1 MYRSLFSIFLLFIV
15 TLSVSAQRS
24 SPPSEAQLQEITER
38 GRQLAAY
45 EVAMLQATA
54 AVAELKPP
62 EGSIVRFIA
71 KKSEI
76 GWQVVFGRISENK
89 DKFLIIYEAIQVPGA
104 NFIAKKYKKPK
115 EDTGFYLFAAT
126 AMDIAVLEFV
136 GERRPY
142 NVAVLPGPSEQL
154 YVYIVP
160 AVVKPGV
167 YPLGGDARY
176 LMSKDGTTVVEKRY
190 LHKSIIEFTT
200 PVDPQQ
206 SGAGFHT
213 AVLDDIPEDTDV
225 YHVLRRKP
233 SVPEWVAT
241 NQYVFQIEPDGSIKY
256 VTTRDKFLKKGQ

>member
-1 MYRSLFSIFLLFIV
+1 MYRTQLSIFLLLIV
-15 TLSVSAQRS
+15 SLSVNAQRS
-24 SPPSEAQLQEITER
+24 SPPAEAELQAITER

-45 EVAMLQATA
+45 EVAMFQATA
-54 AVAELKPP
+54 AVAELKPA
-62 EGSIVRFIA
+62 EGSIVRFVA
-71 KKSEI
+71 QKSEI

-89 DKFLIIYEAIQVPGA
+89 DKFLINYEAIQIPGA
-104 NFIAKKYKKPK
+104 NFVAKRYKKPK

-126 AMDIAVLEFV
+126 AMETAVLEFV
-136 GERRPY
+136 AENRPY
-142 NVAVLPGPSEQL
+142 NVAVLPGPSEQM
-154 YVYIVP
+154 YVYIIP

-176 LMSKDGTTVVEKRY
+176 LMCKDGTKIVEKRY
-190 LHKSIIEFTT
+190 LHKAIIEFTA

-206 SGAGFHT
+206 TGAGFHT

-225 YHVLRRKP
+225 YHVLSRKP

-256 VTTRDKFLKKGQ
+256 VTTRDQFLKKKQ